1 MYMYIKSSLR
11 YVKHSLK
18 EAKEKHPNIDDK
30 ILKSALV
37 YQYLHYFYFEREI
50 TINKVL
56 EINNGEIGLMG
67 PGNGFITWLFERTF
81 GWIDIL
87 NSHSILH
94 DAFGRFHDHHELG
107 RAYTYAIP
115 EKYTTKLIKR
125 SPLCGQISGLLY
137 CVCRRLTI

>member
-1 MYMYIKSSLR
+1 MYINSLLIF
-11 YVKHSLK
+11 VKHSFK
-18 EAKEKHPNIDDK
+18 DTKEKHPNIDDK

-37 YQYLHYFYFEREI
+37 YQYLHFFYFERDI
-50 TINKVL
+50 SINKIL

-87 NSHSILH
+87 NSHIILH
-94 DAFGRFHDHHELG
+94 DAFGRFYNHHELG
-107 RAYTYAIP
+107 RGYTYAIP

-125 SPLCGQISGLLY
+125 SPLFGQISGLLY
-137 CVCRRLTI
+137 CMCRRLTI